1 MTPAEP
7 EEEMKLQAL
16 ALVTTAAA
24 ALAFAAPALAKTPYG
39 YSQPAAYTENEIVV
53 VPYGIQR
60 YETGRRTSIGG
71 REEMLTLS
79 RVVTADGL
87 NLRYE
92 ADAAELYRRIDATA
106 RDICNELD
114 RAAMGSSTTDRE
126 CIRDAVREARPHADA
141 MIYRA
146 RY

>member
-1 MTPAEP
+1 
-7 EEEMKLQAL
+7 MKLQAL
-16 ALVTTAAA
+16 ALATTAAA
-24 ALAFAAPALAKTPYG
+24 ALAFAAPALAKKPASYDQPIA
-39 YSQPAAYTENEIVV
+39 YSSSYESDEIVV

-60 YETGRRTSIGG
+60 YETGQRTSLGG
-71 REEMLTLS
+71 REEVFTLS
-79 RVVTADGL
+79 RIVTSDGL
-87 NLRYE
+87 NLRYD

-114 RAAMGSSTTDRE
+114 RATPTSSTTDRE
-126 CIRDAVREARPHADA
+126 CIRDAVRQARPHADA